1 MKEFIEYGVF
11 FGLLLI
17 TGIFALR
24 YKPSGADIESHE
36 VDEYTNCE
44 SPIERRLYNGLVS
57 YGLHP
62 RTQYP
67 AGRKYRIDIAFPG
80 PKLAIECDGK
90 AFHSSPK
97 QKAHDRKKDRYLKS
111 QGWTV
116 LRFSGSRI
124 HRDLP
129 SVVKRISE
137 ELTKRTNV

>member
-1 MKEFIEYGVF
+1 MSEFIVSVVLFLLMVFTVFCLNRFQYDPEPVEASEYE
-11 FGLLLI
+11 
-17 TGIFALR
+17 
-24 YKPSGADIESHE
+24 K
-36 VDEYTNCE
+36 CE

-67 AGRKYRIDIAFPG
+67 AGRKYSIDIAFPG
-80 PKLAIECDGK
+80 PKVAIECDGK

-97 QKAHDRKKDRYLKS
+97 QKAHDRKKDRYLES
-111 QGWTV
+111 QGWMV

-124 HRDLP
+124 HRNLP
-129 SVVKRISE
+129 SVVKKISE